1 MFPMDVIGVAE
12 HEPWEAED
20 LLEGGVHLW
29 HGSHQRVRL
38 EPTAPARIF
47 RVLRWAR
54 SEHDFDYFMEPVVV
68 PFPHTR

>member
-1 MFPMDVIGVAE
+1 MFPMDVVGAGE
-12 HEPWEAED
+12 HDAWEAEE

-38 EPTAPARIF
+38 EPGAPARIW
-47 RVLRWAR
+47 RVVRWER

-68 PFPHTR
+68 PFPATR